1 MDDWIVGAERSA
13 QHGAKRDNREKA
25 TGETH
30 VETEQTYE
38 IFKKQADNTTVR
50 VEAVKGIEEAQKR
63 VGELNAESASEEYF
77 VFDPSQAAVIEPSAP
92 AVAIDP
98 FAP

>member
-1 MDDWIVGAERSA
+1 
-13 QHGAKRDNREKA
+13 
-25 TGETH
+25 
-30 VETEQTYE
+30 VETEATYE

-63 VGELNAESASEEYF
+63 VVELNSQGRDEYY
-77 VFDPSQAAVIEPSAP
+77 VFDPLKASVIEPSEP
-92 AVAIDP
+92 EVAIDP